1 MYIPGGNIL
10 ALASRVIRQQ
20 PVTWQAFVSRTR
32 NATGQYANTYAAPVV
47 IDGSFQPIDQK
58 AYQQLGLDLAKNYA
72 NLYTT
77 QVIRTVERDGS
88 GDLLTYN
95 SKLYQATSAIDWTG
109 QDGWGAYM
117 VVEVDTP

>member
-1 MYIPGGNIL
+1 MRIPGGNLL
-10 ALASRVIRQQ
+10 ALASRVIQQ
-20 PVTWQAFVSRTR
+20 QAVSWQAFVARTR
-32 NATGQYANTYAAPVV
+32 NSTGQYVNTYAAPVV
-47 IDGSFQPIDQK
+47 IQGSFQPIDKK

-72 NLYTT
+72 TLYTP

-95 SKLYQATSAIDWTG
+95 GKLYQGTSSIDWTG
-109 QDGWGAYM
+109 QDGWGAYI